1 MTCEET
7 QCWLVLMHQNTSD
20 FNKDFSL
27 TNVSVWFIV
36 GVVWYSLRL
45 EKTMDNPL
53 HKMVSYTY
61 VVMLKLL

>member
-1 MTCEET
+1 
-7 QCWLVLMHQNTSD
+7 MHQNTSD